1 MGVVRLLHSLK
12 WKLIVFFTSLLLIS
26 GAVLTYTVY
35 NSSEKLLMNS
45 IGTQAL
51 KVAEHAAAMVETE
64 QYKTIADE
72 GESAVYYR
80 TLREQMSAVR
90 EANGLDYLYIMHR
103 RDTGGSYEYY
113 YVVDGAALDAPDEE
127 VSGFGEVETESY
139 PSLEAVY
146 DSKQP
151 QLGEMTSSEEYG
163 ETMTSYVP
171 ILDAN
176 GEILGVM
183 SADYNASEAYALLHG
198 TRSRIIW
205 ISVGILAAALIL
217 TLLMARSLINPLI
230 RMKRDMHK
238 VQTGELGVKTEVLG
252 KGEIA
257 DLGQSFNRMSE
268 DLSSMILGIKD
279 SSGMI
284 GDSAQVLFNN
294 VGKSRKLGESIY
306 SLSVEVSEG
315 ADIQRKA
322 AEDTSRA
329 MDEVGSGVQR
339 VAASSALVAESSAK
353 AASMAEQGSI
363 AVKHTVKQMDKIH
376 NATKRVVEDIDA
388 VAEKSEEMSEII
400 EAIQDIS
407 AQTNLLALNA
417 SIEAARAGEHGRG
430 FAVVADQ
437 IRKLAN
443 QSGNSTLRIAELINE
458 TIQGVER
465 AVEAARQEY
474 IEVEAGRSV
483 AQAAGEAF
491 QLIQQEVNVV
501 AGEAQEFTAVAEEI
515 AAAAEEVAASVEEIS
530 RLSGRAFSSAEQMT
544 SAVAEQDQAGEAT
557 WSSLTELQEKG
568 KQLERL
574 TERFKA

>member
-12 WKLIVFFTSLLLIS
+12 WKLIVFFASLLLIS
-26 GAVLTYTVY
+26 GFVLTYTVY

-51 KVAEHAAAMVETE
+51 QVAEHAAAMVETE
-64 QYKTIADE
+64 QYKTIIDE
-72 GESAVYYR
+72 GEAAAYYR
-80 TLREQMSAVR
+80 TLREQMSEVR

-113 YVVDGAALDAPDEE
+113 YVVDGAALDAADEE
-127 VSGFGEVETESY
+127 VSGFGEVETEFY

-146 DSKQP
+146 DSKQE

-171 ILDAN
+171 IRDTN

-183 SADYNASEAYALLHG
+183 SADYNASEAYALLQN

-217 TLLMARSLINPLI
+217 TFLMARSLVNPLI
-230 RMKRDMHK
+230 RIKRDMHK

-268 DLSSMILGIKD
+268 DLRSMIIGIKD

-544 SAVAEQDQAGEAT
+544 GAVAEQDQAGEAT
-557 WSSLTELQEKG
+557 WVSLTELQEKG